1 MSSTAPGAK
10 IDGEVPQRALD
21 LRFGQRIPG
30 LIVNGR
36 ELQAPVF
43 NEHEVRAAA
52 GITMVVGAVAFSFAY
67 FQHQYIPLQA
77 VASFFLLEFLI
88 RVTLGIRYS
97 PVGLAARLLMRNQPP
112 QWVSAKPKRF
122 AWTIG
127 LGIAFAMTI
136 ITNSG
141 IRGWTPRSMCL
152 VCLAM
157 MWLESALGL
166 CLGCKLYGW
175 LAGHGWIAKDDA
187 VEICADGSCEVPWAK
202 EVQ

>member
-1 MSSTAPGAK
+1 
-10 IDGEVPQRALD
+10 
-21 LRFGQRIPG
+21 
-30 LIVNGR
+30 
-36 ELQAPVF
+36 VF

-67 FQHQYIPLQA
+67 FRHQYIPLQA

-88 RVTLGIRYS
+88 RVTFGIRYS

-136 ITNSG
+136 ITNAG
-141 IRGWTPRSMCL
+141 VRGWTPRSMCL
-152 VCLAM
+152 VCLTM

-175 LAGHGWIAKDDA
+175 LARRGWIAEDDA
-187 VEICADGSCEVPWAK
+187 FEICADGSCEVPWAK

>member
-1 MSSTAPGAK
+1 MSSTAPRAE
-10 IDGEVPQRALD
+10 IDEGVQNRALGGS
-21 LRFGQRIPG
+21 FGQRIPG
-30 LIVNGR
+30 LIVNGK

-77 VASFFLLEFLI
+77 VASFFFLEFLI
-88 RVTLGIRYS
+88 RVTFGIRYS
-97 PVGLAARLLMRNQPP
+97 PVGLAARLLMRSQPP

-122 AWTIG
+122 AWSIG
-127 LGIAFAMTI
+127 LAIAFAMTI

-152 VCLAM
+152 VCLTM

-175 LAGHGWIAKDDA
+175 LARRGWVARDDA
-187 VEICADGSCEVPWAK
+187 VEICADRSCEVPWPK
-202 EVQ
+202 ELQ

>member
-1 MSSTAPGAK
+1 MASTAPGAE
-10 IDGEVPQRALD
+10 IDGGVPNRALGVS
-21 LRFGQRIPG
+21 FGQRIPG

-43 NEHEVRAAA
+43 NEHEVRSAA

-67 FQHQYIPLQA
+67 FRHQYIPLQA
-77 VASFFLLEFLI
+77 VASFFFLEFLI
-88 RVTLGIRYS
+88 RVMFGIRYS
-97 PVGLAARLLMRNQPP
+97 PVGLAARLLMRSQPP
-112 QWVSAKPKRF
+112 RWVSAKPKRF
-122 AWTIG
+122 AWTVG
-127 LGIAFAMTI
+127 LAIALAMTI

-152 VCLAM
+152 VCLTM

-175 LAGHGWIAKDDA
+175 LARRGWIAKDDA